1 MGSPAVNKFKVA
13 GSAAAPYST
22 PVIPAEQ
29 QKLSPALPSVGTT
42 GALQDISLSMQIS
55 SQTEY
60 AAGSPTS
67 SRVPQALPR
76 SEFGSGVSASQLA
89 LSDFTRAIVLWRLW
103 VSMGWQDIKQRY
115 RRSMLGPFWLTL
127 SMAIMIG
134 ALGFLYGQLFG
145 IELATYMPFLTLGF
159 IIWGFISSVITE
171 GCTSLIAA
179 EGFIRQVRL
188 PFTLHVLRSVWR
200 NLIMLAHN
208 AVVFVPVVIIFQIW
222 PGWPALLIIPGLALL
237 IINAVWVTLLLG
249 AICARFRD
257 IPPIAASLVQVAFF
271 LTPIIWM
278 PELLRERIVFAEAN
292 PFYHFVEMLRAPLLG
307 TVPDMQTYH
316 VVIGVTLAGWAL
328 TWLFFR
334 RFRCRL
340 AYWI

>member
-1 MGSPAVNKFKVA
+1 
-13 GSAAAPYST
+13 
-22 PVIPAEQ
+22 
-29 QKLSPALPSVGTT
+29 
-42 GALQDISLSMQIS
+42 
-55 SQTEY
+55 
-60 AAGSPTS
+60 
-67 SRVPQALPR
+67 
-76 SEFGSGVSASQLA
+76 
-89 LSDFTRAIVLWRLW
+89 
-103 VSMGWQDIKQRY
+103 
-115 RRSMLGPFWLTL
+115 MLGPFWLTL

-159 IIWGFISSVITE
+159 IIWGFISSVITD
-171 GCTSLIAA
+171 GCLSLIAA

-188 PFTLHVLRSVWR
+188 PFTLHALRCVWR

-208 AVVFVPVVIIFQIW
+208 ALVFVPVAIIFQIW
-222 PGWPALLIIPGLALL
+222 PGWPALLLIPGMMLL

-249 AICARFRD
+249 AVCARFRD
-257 IPPIAASLVQVAFF
+257 IPPIAASLVQIAFF

-278 PELLRERIVFAEAN
+278 PELLRERVMFAEAN
-292 PFYHFVEMLRAPLLG
+292 PFYHFVEMVRAPLLG
-307 TVPDMQTYH
+307 IVPQMQTYN
-316 VVIGVTLAGWAL
+316 VVIGVTMVGWAV

>member
-1 MGSPAVNKFKVA
+1 MINATS
-13 GSAAAPYST
+13 YSRAW
-22 PVIPAEQ
+22 INGGIRGGWR
-29 QKLSPALPSVGTT
+29 PSVRAVAAFRDSIKMHT
-42 GALQDISLSMQIS
+42 S
-55 SQTEY
+55 SHSDC
-60 AAGSPTS
+60 AAGSPTVFS
-67 SRVPQALPR
+67 VPQASPR
-76 SEFGSGVSASQLA
+76 VEFGPEVSATRLA
-89 LSDFTRAIVLWRLW
+89 LSDFARAIALWRLW

-115 RRSMLGPFWLTL
+115 RRSLLGPFWLTL

-145 IELATYMPFLTLGF
+145 IELSTYMPFLTLGF
-159 IIWGFISSVITE
+159 IIWGFISSTIIE

-179 EGFIRQVRL
+179 EGYIRQVRL

-208 AVVFVPVVIIFQIW
+208 AVVFIPVVIIFQIW
-222 PGWPALLIIPGLALL
+222 PGWSALLIIPGLALL
-237 IINAVWVTLLLG
+237 LINAVWVTLLLG
-249 AICARFRD
+249 AVCARFRD

-278 PELLRERIVFAEAN
+278 PELLRERIMFAEAN
-292 PFYHFVEMLRAPLLG
+292 PFYHLVEMLRAPLLG
-307 TVPDMQTYH
+307 TVPTMMTYT
-316 VVIGVTLAGWAL
+316 VVIGLTVAGWAL

>member
-1 MGSPAVNKFKVA
+1 MQTTSHTD
-13 GSAAAPYST
+13 SAAISYAP
-22 PVIPAEQ
+22 
-29 QKLSPALPSVGTT
+29 LPSPR
-42 GALQDISLSMQIS
+42 IS
-55 SQTEY
+55 EH
-60 AAGSPTS
+60 
-67 SRVPQALPR
+67 
-76 SEFGSGVSASQLA
+76 SEFGPSVSSTRLA
-89 LSDFTRAIVLWRLW
+89 LSDFSRAIFLWRLW

-115 RRSMLGPFWLTL
+115 RRSLLGPFWLTL

-159 IIWGFISSVITE
+159 IIWGFISGVVNE

-179 EGFIRQVRL
+179 EGYIRQVRL
-188 PFTLHVLRSVWR
+188 PFMLHVLRAVWR

-208 AVVFVPVVIIFQIW
+208 AVVFIPVVIIFQIW
-222 PGWPALLIIPGLALL
+222 PGWSALLVIPGLALL

-249 AICARFRD
+249 AVCSRFRD
-257 IPPIAASLVQVAFF
+257 IAPIAASLVQVAFF

-278 PELLRERIVFAEAN
+278 PELLRERVMFAEAN
-292 PFYHFVEMLRAPLLG
+292 PFYHFVEILRAPLLG
-307 TVPDMQTYH
+307 TVPPMLTYN
-316 VVIGVTLAGWAL
+316 VVMVVTIAGWAF

>member
-1 MGSPAVNKFKVA
+1 MES
-13 GSAAAPYST
+13 
-22 PVIPAEQ
+22 
-29 QKLSPALPSVGTT
+29 
-42 GALQDISLSMQIS
+42 GA
-55 SQTEY
+55 
-60 AAGSPTS
+60 
-67 SRVPQALPR
+67 
-76 SEFGSGVSASQLA
+76 GVSATRLA
-89 LSDFTRAIVLWRLW
+89 VADFIQGLALWRLW

-115 RRSMLGPFWLTL
+115 RRSTLGPFWLTL

-134 ALGFLYGQLFG
+134 AMGFLYGHLFG
-145 IELATYMPFLTLGF
+145 IELSTYMPFLTLGF
-159 IIWGFISSVITE
+159 IIWTFISSLIIE
-171 GCTSLIAA
+171 GCSSLIAV

-188 PFTLHVLRSVWR
+188 PFMLHALRSVWR

-208 AVVFVPVVIIFQIW
+208 AVVFIPVVIIFQLW
-222 PGWPALLIIPGLALL
+222 PGWSALLIIPGMVLL
-237 IINAVWVTLLLG
+237 IINGVWVTLLLG
-249 AICARFRD
+249 AVCARFRD

-278 PELLRERIVFAEAN
+278 PELLRDRIMFAEAN

-307 TVPDMQTYH
+307 TVPQMQTYN
-316 VVIGVTLAGWAL
+316 VVIGVTMVGWTV

>member
-1 MGSPAVNKFKVA
+1 MN
-13 GSAAAPYST
+13 T
-22 PVIPAEQ
+22 
-29 QKLSPALPSVGTT
+29 
-42 GALQDISLSMQIS
+42 S

-60 AAGSPTS
+60 AAGPARRLPIRQAPQ
-67 SRVPQALPR
+67 RV
-76 SEFGSGVSASQLA
+76 EFGSGVSATRLA
-89 LSDFTRAIVLWRLW
+89 VADFARAIALWRLW

-127 SMAIMIG
+127 SMAITIG

-145 IELATYMPFLTLGF
+145 IELAIYLPFLTLGF
-159 IIWGFISSVITE
+159 IIWGFISSIITD
-171 GCTSLIAA
+171 GCSSLIAA

-188 PFTLHVLRSVWR
+188 PFMLHALRCVWR

-208 AVVFVPVVIIFQIW
+208 AVVFIPVVIIFQIW
-222 PGWPALLIIPGLALL
+222 PGWPILLVIPGMVLL
-237 IINAVWVTLLLG
+237 TINAVWVTLLLG
-249 AICARFRD
+249 AVCARFRD

-278 PELLRERIVFAEAN
+278 PELLRERVMFAEAN
-292 PFYHFVEMLRAPLLG
+292 PFYHFVEILRAPLLG
-307 TVPDMQTYH
+307 IVPQMQTYN
-316 VVIGVTLAGWAL
+316 VVIGVTVVGWAV

>member
-1 MGSPAVNKFKVA
+1 MGAA
-13 GSAAAPYST
+13 GAS
-22 PVIPAEQ
+22 
-29 QKLSPALPSVGTT
+29 
-42 GALQDISLSMQIS
+42 QDIDTSMQTS

-60 AAGSPTS
+60 AAGSATPVS
-67 SRVPQALPR
+67 IPQISRP
-76 SEFGSGVSASQLA
+76 SEFGSGVSATQLA
-89 LSDFTRAIVLWRLW
+89 LSDFARTAVLWRLW

-145 IELATYMPFLTLGF
+145 IELATYLPFLTLGF
-159 IIWGFISSVITE
+159 LIWGFISSVITE

-188 PFTLHVLRSVWR
+188 PFTLHVMRSVWR

-208 AVVFVPVVIIFQIW
+208 AVVFVAVAIIFQIW
-222 PGWPALLIIPGLALL
+222 PGWSVLLIIPGLVLL
-237 IINAVWVTLLLG
+237 IINAIWITLLLG
-249 AICARFRD
+249 AVCARFRD

-278 PELLRERIVFAEAN
+278 PELLRERVVFAEAN
-292 PFYHFVEMLRAPLLG
+292 PFYHFVEILRAPLLG
-307 TVPDMQTYH
+307 NVPEMLTYQ
-316 VVIGVTLAGWAL
+316 VVIGTTLVGWTL

>member
-1 MGSPAVNKFKVA
+1 MHEREPRPFFR
-13 GSAAAPYST
+13 
-22 PVIPAEQ
+22 
-29 QKLSPALPSVGTT
+29 
-42 GALQDISLSMQIS
+42 DSMRMDRS
-55 SQTEY
+55 SQIDY
-60 AAGSPTS
+60 AAGPTTPFRIRQAPQ
-67 SRVPQALPR
+67 RV
-76 SEFGSGVSASQLA
+76 EFGSGVSATRLA
-89 LSDFTRAIVLWRLW
+89 VADFARAIVLWRLW

-134 ALGFLYGQLFG
+134 ALGFLYGRLFG
-145 IELATYMPFLTLGF
+145 IELATYMPFLTLGV
-159 IIWGFISSVITE
+159 IIWGFISSVITD
-171 GCTSLIAA
+171 GCTSLISA

-188 PFTLHVLRSVWR
+188 PFTLHALRSVWR

-208 AVVFVPVVIIFQIW
+208 AVVFIPVVIIFQIW
-222 PGWPALLIIPGLALL
+222 PGWSALLIIPGMVLL
-237 IINAVWVTLLLG
+237 IINSVWVTLLLG
-249 AICARFRD
+249 AVCARFRD

-278 PELLRERIVFAEAN
+278 PELLRDRVMFAEAN
-292 PFYHFVEMLRAPLLG
+292 PFYHFVEILRAPLLG
-307 TVPDMQTYH
+307 IVPQMQTYN
-316 VVIGVTLAGWAL
+316 VVIGVTMAGWAV

>member
-1 MGSPAVNKFKVA
+1 MHEREARLLFQGS
-13 GSAAAPYST
+13 
-22 PVIPAEQ
+22 
-29 QKLSPALPSVGTT
+29 LPMDT
-42 GALQDISLSMQIS
+42 S
-55 SQTEY
+55 SQIDY
-60 AAGSPTS
+60 AARPATPFPVRQA
-67 SRVPQALPR
+67 SRRV
-76 SEFGSGVSASQLA
+76 EFGSGVSATRLA
-89 LSDFTRAIVLWRLW
+89 AADFAEAIALWRLW
-103 VSMGWQDIKQRY
+103 ISMGWQDIKQRY

-145 IELATYMPFLTLGF
+145 IELSTYMPFLTLGF

-171 GCTSLIAA
+171 GCSSLIAA
-179 EGFIRQVRL
+179 EGYIRQVRL

-208 AVVFVPVVIIFQIW
+208 AVVFVPVIIIFQIW
-222 PGWPALLIIPGLALL
+222 PGWSALLIVPGMVLL
-237 IINAVWVTLLLG
+237 IINAVWITLLLG
-249 AICARFRD
+249 AVCARFRD
-257 IPPIAASLVQVAFF
+257 IAPIAASLVQVAFF

-278 PELLRERIVFAEAN
+278 PELLRERVVFAEAN

-307 TVPDMQTYH
+307 VVPQMQTYN
-316 VVIGVTLAGWAL
+316 VVIGVTVAGWAV

>member
-1 MGSPAVNKFKVA
+1 MHTSR
-13 GSAAAPYST
+13 
-22 PVIPAEQ
+22 
-29 QKLSPALPSVGTT
+29 
-42 GALQDISLSMQIS
+42 
-55 SQTEY
+55 QTDY
-60 AAGSPTS
+60 AAGSHMVFP
-67 SRVPQALPR
+67 VPRAPER
-76 SEFGSGVSASQLA
+76 AEFGPGVPATRLA
-89 LSDFTRAIVLWRLW
+89 WSDLTDAMSLWRLW

-145 IELATYMPFLTLGF
+145 IELSTYMPFLTLGF

-171 GCTSLIAA
+171 GCSSLIAA

-208 AVVFVPVVIIFQIW
+208 AVVFIPVVIIFQIW
-222 PGWPALLIIPGLALL
+222 PGWSALLIIPGLALL

-249 AICARFRD
+249 AVCARFRD

-278 PELLRERIVFAEAN
+278 PELLRERFMFAAAN
-292 PFYHFVEMLRAPLLG
+292 PFYHFVEMMRAPLLG
-307 TVPDMQTYH
+307 TVPPMLTYG
-316 VVIGVTLAGWAL
+316 VVAGMTIVGWAV